1 MAAPPFLK
9 KASKRRLDAALP
21 TSNKAT
27 DKSKVATF
35 KNPGYKAGKGLTQ
48 KRKMEGADAASEG
61 SETGDTL
68 PENPLD
74 MLKGF
79 ASKKSKTKVQPAAAR
94 KVAAMKLAKK
104 R

>member
-21 TSNKAT
+21 TTSGEKKPT
-27 DKSKVATF
+27 DVATF
-35 KNPGYKAGKGLTQ
+35 KNPGNKAGKGLHQTG
-48 KRKMEGADAASEG
+48 KGEGINPEKNAD
-61 SETGDTL
+61 TGNFL
-68 PENPLD
+68 A
-74 MLKGF
+74 MLG
-79 ASKKSKTKVQPAAAR
+79 AHSNKKSKTKVQPAAAR